1 MKKILPLIC
10 FLVFMVQPAV
20 AADITQLG
28 LLGQVSF
35 KTLSEDL
42 GSALSYKPVTPA
54 EPLGI
59 LGFDVGIVITATDI
73 SRSTAS
79 LNAATN
85 STDSIKTLIVPK
97 LHVAKGLPM
106 NFDIAAF
113 ISKVPTTNIS
123 LFGGEI
129 RYSPLAG
136 NMAMP
141 AVAVRG
147 ALTKL
152 TGVDQ
157 LDLDTKSLDVSIS
170 KGFLMF
176 TPYAGVGQVWVT
188 STPNVGAAL
197 KEESFSKSKIFIGG
211 NLNLGLMNIA
221 LEGDKTGD
229 AKSASLKVGL
239 RF

>member
-10 FLVFMVQPAV
+10 TLAFMVQPVA
-20 AADITQLG
+20 AADITNLG
-28 LLGQVSF
+28 ALGQASF

-59 LGFDVGIVITATDI
+59 LGFDVGIVVTSTDVSRSAAAFSTATGDTI
-73 SRSTAS
+73 NR
-79 LNAATN
+79 
-85 STDSIKTLIVPK
+85 LIVPK

-123 LFGGEI
+123 LWGGEL

-136 NMAMP
+136 GVAIP

-157 LDLDTKSLDVSIS
+157 LDLSTKSLDVSIS

-188 STPNVGAAL
+188 STPNVGAVL

-229 AKSASLKVGL
+229 AKSGNLKIGL

>member
-1 MKKILPLIC
+1 
-10 FLVFMVQPAV
+10 
-20 AADITQLG
+20 
-28 LLGQVSF
+28 
-35 KTLSEDL
+35 
-42 GSALSYKPVTPA
+42 
-54 EPLGI
+54 
-59 LGFDVGIVITATDI
+59 
-73 SRSTAS
+73 RSTAF

-123 LFGGEI
+123 LVGGEI

-136 NMAMP
+136 GMAMP

-152 TGVDQ
+152 TGVNQ
-157 LDLDTKSLDVSIS
+157 LDLNTKSLDVSIS
-170 KGFLMF
+170 KGFLML

-188 STPNVGAAL
+188 STPNVAPLPL

-229 AKSASLKVGL
+229 AKSASLKIGL

>member
-1 MKKILPLIC
+1 
-10 FLVFMVQPAV
+10 
-20 AADITQLG
+20 
-28 LLGQVSF
+28 
-35 KTLSEDL
+35 
-42 GSALSYKPVTPA
+42 
-54 EPLGI
+54 
-59 LGFDVGIVITATDI
+59 
-73 SRSTAS
+73 
-79 LNAATN
+79 
-85 STDSIKTLIVPK
+85 
-97 LHVAKGLPM
+97 M

-123 LFGGEI
+123 LWGGEI

-136 NMAMP
+136 GMAMP

-188 STPNVGAAL
+188 STPNGVPSL

-229 AKSASLKVGL
+229 AKSGSLKIGL

>member
-10 FLVFMVQPAV
+10 TLAFMVQPAA
-20 AADITQLG
+20 AADITNLG
-28 LLGQVSF
+28 ALGQASF
-35 KTLSEDL
+35 KTLSEDF

-59 LGFDVGIVITATDI
+59 LGFDVGIVVTSTDV
-73 SRSTAS
+73 SRSTAF
-79 LNAATN
+79 LNTVTN

-123 LFGGEI
+123 LVGGEI
-129 RYSPLAG
+129 RYSPLSG
-136 NMAMP
+136 GGAMP

-157 LDLDTKSLDVSIS
+157 LDLNTKSLDVSIS

-188 STPNVGAAL
+188 STPNGVPL
-197 KEESFSKSKIFIGG
+197 QEESFSKSKIFVGG

-229 AKSASLKVGL
+229 AKSGSLKIGF

>member
-10 FLVFMVQPAV
+10 TLAFMVQPAA
-20 AADITQLG
+20 AADITNLG
-28 LLGQVSF
+28 ALGQASF
-35 KTLSEDL
+35 KTLSEDF

-59 LGFDVGIVITATDI
+59 LGFDVGIVVTSTDV
-73 SRSTAS
+73 SRSTAF
-79 LNAATN
+79 LNTVTN

-123 LFGGEI
+123 LVGGER
-129 RYSPLAG
+129 RYSPLSG
-136 NMAMP
+136 GVAMP

-157 LDLDTKSLDVSIS
+157 LDLNTKSLDVSI
-170 KGFLMF
+170 
-176 TPYAGVGQVWVT
+176 
-188 STPNVGAAL
+188 
-197 KEESFSKSKIFIGG
+197 
-211 NLNLGLMNIA
+211 
-221 LEGDKTGD
+221 
-229 AKSASLKVGL
+229 
-239 RF
+239 

>member
-10 FLVFMVQPAV
+10 TLAFIAQPAT
-20 AADITQLG
+20 AADITSLG
-28 LLGQVSF
+28 LLGQASF

-59 LGFDVGIVITATDI
+59 LGFDVGIVITTTDI
-73 SRSTAS
+73 SRSTAF
-79 LNAATN
+79 LNTVTN

-123 LFGGEI
+123 LWGGEI

-136 NMAMP
+136 GMAMP

-188 STPNVGAAL
+188 STPNGVPSL

-229 AKSASLKVGL
+229 AKSGSLKIGL

>member
-10 FLVFMVQPAV
+10 TLAFMVQPAA
-20 AADITQLG
+20 AADITNLG
-28 LLGQVSF
+28 ALGQASF
-35 KTLSEDL
+35 KTLSEDF

-59 LGFDVGIVITATDI
+59 LGFDVGIVVTSTDV
-73 SRSTAS
+73 SRSTDF
-79 LNAATN
+79 LNTVTN

-123 LFGGEI
+123 LVGGEI
-129 RYSPLAG
+129 RYSPLSG
-136 NMAMP
+136 GVAMP

-157 LDLDTKSLDVSIS
+157 LDLNTKSLDVSIS

-188 STPNVGAAL
+188 STPNGVPL
-197 KEESFSKSKIFIGG
+197 QEESFSKSKIFVGG

-229 AKSASLKVGL
+229 AKSGSLKIGF

>member
-1 MKKILPLIC
+1 MKKLLPLLC
-10 FLVFMVQPAV
+10 TLAFMANPAA
-20 AADITQLG
+20 AADINNLG
-28 LLGQVSF
+28 ALGQASF

-42 GSALSYKPVTPA
+42 SSALSYKPVTPA

-59 LGFDVGIVITATDI
+59 LGFDVGIVVTSTDI
-73 SRSTAS
+73 SRSTAI
-79 LNAATN
+79 LNTATN
-85 STDSIKTLIVPK
+85 GGESIKSLIVPK

-106 NFDIAAF
+106 SFDIAAF

-123 LFGGEI
+123 LVGGEI
-129 RYSPLAG
+129 RYSPLSG
-136 NMAMP
+136 GVAMP
-141 AVAVRG
+141 AVSIRG

-157 LDLDTKSLDVSIS
+157 LDLSTKSLDVSIS

-188 STPNVGAAL
+188 STPNGVPL
-197 KEESFSKSKIFIGG
+197 LREESFSQSKIFIGG
-211 NLNLGLMNIA
+211 NVNLAIMNIA

-229 AKSASLKVGL
+229 AKSASLKIGF

>member
-10 FLVFMVQPAV
+10 SLAFVAQPAA
-20 AADITQLG
+20 AADITNLG
-28 LLGQVSF
+28 ALGQASF

-59 LGFDVGIVITATDI
+59 FGFDVGIVITTTDI
-73 SRSTAS
+73 SRSTTF
-79 LNAATN
+79 LNTVTN
-85 STDSIKTLIVPK
+85 SNDSIKTLIVPK
-97 LHVAKGLPM
+97 LHVAKGLPF

-129 RYSPLAG
+129 RYSLLAG

-157 LDLDTKSLDVSIS
+157 LDLGTKSLDVSIS

-188 STPNVGAAL
+188 STPNVAAL
-197 KEESFSKSKIFIGG
+197 KEESFSKSKMFIGG

-229 AKSASLKVGL
+229 AKSGSLKVGL